1 MKKIFTYFLL
11 FLLAVVIPIGCSN
24 NSQPTNTANVNTPTA
39 NSPNSQQVLNIFNW
53 STYIDPAV
61 IADFEK
67 QNNIKIK
74 YDTYESNEDLYGKI
88 KAGNPGY
95 DIIFPA
101 DYMVKIMI
109 GDGLLEPLDQTKLP
123 NQKNLD
129 PTFLNPTFDP
139 GNKYTMPYQIGSMGL
154 GYNIKVTGGQPIDSW
169 SALLDPK
176 YKGKIAVIDDMRATF
191 AWALISLGYNPNT
204 TNPQEINQAKEF
216 LLKNKGA
223 IAAFAPDTGQ
233 QLLAQGEVDIA
244 VEWSGDIFQVM
255 KENPDIRYVIPKE
268 GSLLLADNMAIPKG
282 APHPELAHKFIDF
295 ILIPENG
302 AKISNYLK
310 YGSPNK
316 VAKAQGL
323 IDAKDLNNPA
333 IYPPPELLKKMTYL
347 QDVGEATKI
356 YDQAWT
362 EVKTAN

>member
-1 MKKIFTYFLL
+1 MKKLVTYFLL

-24 NSQPTNTANVNTPTA
+24 SQTNNNANSPAT
-39 NSPNSQQVLNIFNW
+39 SPNSQQTLNLFNW

-67 QNNIKIK
+67 ENNIKIK
-74 YDTYESNEDLYGKI
+74 YDTYESNEDLYSKI
-88 KAGNPGY
+88 KGGNPGY

-109 GDGLLEPLDQTKLP
+109 SEGLLEPLDLTKLP
-123 NQKNLD
+123 NQKNISS
-129 PTFLNPTFDP
+129 TFLNPSFDP

-154 GYNIKVTGGQPIDSW
+154 GYNIKATGQPIDSW

-176 YKGKIAVIDDMRATF
+176 YQGKIAVIDDMRATF
-191 AWALISLGYNPNT
+191 AWALIALGYSPNT
-204 TNPQEINQAKEF
+204 TNPDEINQAKEF
-216 LLKNKGA
+216 LIKNKGA

-233 QLLAQGEVDIA
+233 QLLVQGEVDIA
-244 VEWSGDIFQVM
+244 IEWSGDVFQVM

-282 APHPELAHKFIDF
+282 APNRELAHKFIDF
-295 ILIPENG
+295 ILMPENG
-302 AKISNYLK
+302 ARISNYLK
-310 YGSPNK
+310 YGSPNQ
-316 VAKAQGL
+316 VAKDQGL
-323 IDAKDLNNPA
+323 IDANDLNNRA
-333 IYPPPELLKKMTYL
+333 IYPPPELLKKMPYL
-347 QDVGEATKI
+347 EDVGESTKI

-362 EVKTAN
+362 EVKAAN